1 MEDDFMAGKNH
12 GYCIIKGRVENLA
25 EIQEMIDSGRKGDII
40 RTMMHKY
47 GLKPIDA
54 YMFAELVFEKGIPSN
69 YDAILEQRDF
79 EISQRKSCLL
89 HCPHCGS
96 TNVEKR
102 RYAPL
107 PYIAAKRYWYCK
119 NCHSRFNV

>member
-1 MEDDFMAGKNH
+1 MAGKNH

-54 YMFAELVFEKGIPSN
+54 YMFAELVFEKGIPAN

-79 EISQRKSCLL
+79 EVSQRKSCLP
-89 HCPHCGS
+89 HCPRCGS
-96 TNVEKR
+96 TNIEQRQFVTFPG
-102 RYAPL
+102 YAL
-107 PYIAAKRYWYCK
+107 NEYWYCN
-119 NCHSRFNV
+119 NCHSTLNI